1 VLAAGVLCVAA
12 STALFL
18 AATGIWLL
26 AVARVLSGAAAGLVT
41 GTATAGGLSS
51 SPRRRGPPCDSWCSP
66 ELPVNTSAR
75 S

>member
-1 VLAAGVLCVAA
+1 MLAAGVLGAAA

-41 GTATAGGLSS
+41 GTATAGAG
-51 SPRRRGPPCDSWCSP
+51 
-66 ELPVNTSAR
+66 
-75 S
+75 